1 MNPKFISVNIGKALL
16 INALFMFASAG
27 AAMVYNFDSGFTP
40 LLISGIVT
48 VIAGAF
54 PFIFVTSAQRSSLQ
68 DMFMTI
74 VLSWLLSFVFGMLP
88 YVLWGGEFTLVNAW
102 FESVSGYTTT
112 GSTILTDIEA
122 LPKSLLLWRSSTHFI
137 GGLGVIVFLLLVM
150 PDSSPLK
157 LKLSNIELSSISKD
171 GYRYKAGKTVTVIT
185 TVYLCLAIALTICLR
200 LEGMSFFD
208 AVNHS
213 FSTVSTGGFST
224 KNNSI
229 MHFNSIPIQLTI
241 MFFMTLSAMHFG
253 VIYAVFAT
261 RSPKPLRQPVTR
273 YYLCV
278 IAALSLLLM
287 LVLRLEGGYESWGK
301 ALLDSS
307 FQAISFLTTTGFGQS
322 DNASWPLLANAIL
335 LFAAFH
341 CGCSG
346 STTGGVKADRIYISL
361 KAISSEFKR
370 RLHPSS
376 VFKTKVGQSFISD
389 DGVSAVFMYIVLY
402 IFVHMVSFMAVLLC
416 GADISDAYSGTL
428 ASLGNVGPGIG
439 SLGTMGNYSAM
450 PAAAKITFSIDMF
463 LGRIEIFPFL
473 AVVSMIFDRQK

>member
-439 SLGTMGNYSAM
+439 SLGTMGNYSTM
-450 PAAAKITFSIDMF
+450 PAAAKIIFSIDMF